1 MARQN
6 ISTGSSAND
15 GTGDTLRQAAQ
26 KINETFVEI
35 YKQFGGDSDIL
46 SQVVSITAAG
56 IVVDLGNT
64 FTLTATTPP
73 SSDRVILLPDASG
86 TVTINE
92 AQQTL
97 LQKTLTSP
105 TITLPKIG
113 TAIQDSNG
121 NELIDI
127 TAAASAVNQ
136 FTLTNSATGNNPTLG
151 VAGSD
156 SNINLNLISKGVG
169 SVNLDKASLSQVTI
183 STNGAASETAS
194 YIICNKSTA
203 LVVSLAD
210 GTTDG
215 EMKVFTNRNTG
226 IATITPANFA
236 QGTSFALDQ
245 YDAATLIWDG
255 SAWYITGHYGAT
267 VS

>member
-1 MARQN
+1 MARQT
-6 ISTGSSAND
+6 ISVGSAAND

-26 KINETFVEI
+26 KINETFLEI
-35 YKQFGGDSDIL
+35 YQKFGDSDNL
-46 SQVVSITAAG
+46 SQIVSFVSSG
-56 IVVDLGNT
+56 IEFNLGT
-64 FTLTATTPP
+64 SYTLTALAPP
-73 SSDRVILLPDASG
+73 SVDRTILLDDASG
-86 TVTINE
+86 TITINE

-97 LQKTLTSP
+97 LQKTLTAP

-113 TAIQDSNG
+113 TGIQDSNG

-136 FTLTNSATGNNPTLG
+136 FTLTNSATGNAPTLG
-151 VAGSD
+151 VAGGD

-203 LVVSLAD
+203 LAVSLAD

-255 SAWYITGHYGAT
+255 TAWYITGHYGAT